1 MKSGDRIP
9 ALFFLALSVFIC
21 QQSAVI
27 EVGSL
32 GQPGPGLL
40 PFGAGLAMGGLAIWF
55 LIQSFVSKESRSDVS
70 QDGSTFKRGRFFM
83 VCVSLFVYTS
93 AVNRLGFFLTTF
105 LFVVFVLWLVE
116 SKKGWRTLLEAIL
129 ITVGNYLLF
138 VKWLGL
144 GLPAGIFAW

>member
-21 QQSAVI
+21 QQSVVI
-27 EVGSL
+27 GVGSM

-40 PFGAGLAMGGLAIWF
+40 AFGAGVAMGGLAVWF
-55 LIQSFVSKESRSDVS
+55 LIQSFVSKESRGDVS
-70 QDGSTFKRGRFFM
+70 QEGRTFKKGRFLL
-83 VCVSLFVYTS
+83 VCASLFVYTS

-116 SKKGWRTLLEAIL
+116 PKKGWRTLLEATL
-129 ITVGNYLLF
+129 ITIGNYLLF

-144 GLPAGIFAW
+144 GLPTGIFAW

>member
-1 MKSGDRIP
+1 
-9 ALFFLALSVFIC
+9 
-21 QQSAVI
+21 
-27 EVGSL
+27 
-32 GQPGPGLL
+32 
-40 PFGAGLAMGGLAIWF
+40 
-55 LIQSFVSKESRSDVS
+55 
-70 QDGSTFKRGRFFM
+70 M

-116 SKKGWRTLLEAIL
+116 SKKGWRTLLEAML

>member
-1 MKSGDRIP
+1 
-9 ALFFLALSVFIC
+9 
-21 QQSAVI
+21 
-27 EVGSL
+27 
-32 GQPGPGLL
+32 
-40 PFGAGLAMGGLAIWF
+40 
-55 LIQSFVSKESRSDVS
+55 
-70 QDGSTFKRGRFFM
+70 M